1 MQEEYKTIEG
11 YENYEISNVGNVKS
25 KKTGKILKQSLHNGY
40 YAVSVS
46 KNSKSKHLDIHRILA
61 LSFIPN
67 PNNKSC
73 VDHINRMKTDN
84 ALENLR
90 WCSNS
95 ENHYN
100 IDTKK
105 NNTST
110 CTGVSHDKKSNKW
123 KVRITINGKEKHIGY
138 YQTFDE
144 AVIVRKEQ
152 EAIHYKE
159 FQAIHM

>member
-11 YENYEISNVGNVKS
+11 YENYEISNLGNVKS

-46 KNSKSKHLDIHRILA
+46 KNSKSKHLDIHRIIA

-84 ALENLR
+84 SLENLR
-90 WCSNS
+90 
-95 ENHYN
+95 
-100 IDTKK
+100 
-105 NNTST
+105 
-110 CTGVSHDKKSNKW
+110 
-123 KVRITINGKEKHIGY
+123 
-138 YQTFDE
+138 
-144 AVIVRKEQ
+144 
-152 EAIHYKE
+152 
-159 FQAIHM
+159 